1 MLEGLFCRDALDR
14 VTFQE
19 VLETRKEGVA
29 GLERVSSSESRPFP
43 VPLDEYPDHLLSLP
57 LVTCSRSL
65 PVALSL
71 GTTFTR
77 DVVAGYIG

>member
-1 MLEGLFCRDALDR
+1 MLQGLFCRDALDR
-14 VTFQE
+14 VTLQE
-19 VLETRKEGVA
+19 VLEAQKVRRVQA
-29 GLERVSSSESRPFP
+29 LSPGLPCPSRRCPGP
-43 VPLDEYPDHLLSLP
+43 TLPLP

>member
-1 MLEGLFCRDALDR
+1 MLQGLLCRDALDG
-14 VTFQE
+14 VALQE
-19 VLETRKEGVA
+19 VLEAQKEGVA
-29 GLERVSSSESRPFP
+29 GSGRAICLEPHLP
-43 VPLDEYPDHLLSLP
+43 PAPLLS
-57 LVTCSRSL
+57 VTCSRSL

>member
-1 MLEGLFCRDALDR
+1 MLQSLLCRDALDG
-14 VTFQE
+14 VALQE
-19 VLETRKEGVA
+19 VLEARKEGVA
-29 GLERVSSSESRPFP
+29 GSGRASCPEPHPPP
-43 VPLDEYPDHLLSLP
+43 VPLLP
-57 LVTCSRSL
+57 VTCSRSL